1 MQLRIAMKT
10 SVFAIVFALV
20 LTAFAS
26 ADQLADIKKA
36 GVLRIAVIDQNP
48 PFGLIDEKT
57 KETVGYDVDFGK
69 AIADKI
75 GVKLQVVGTNPAN
88 RIPLLQSGKVDLIV
102 ADLTNTPER
111 GKVVDFSYSYFIS
124 GQQFLVPAS
133 GSDKLADYATKRIGA
148 VKGTTGENQVKAL
161 FPNAKVI
168 SYDDLPPGITA
179 LRAGTVDAFTQDGS
193 VLVPALA
200 LAPDKAKFKILPDF
214 VSKELIG
221 IGVKKGEK
229 AVLDLVNSTLVTLE
243 KDGTAAKFYD
253 HWFGSGAAV
262 PAPRNFKIEAGK

>member
-1 MQLRIAMKT
+1 MQLRSIVKT
-10 SVFAIVFALV
+10 SVFALVLALV
-20 LTAFAS
+20 FSAFAS

-69 AIADKI
+69 AFADKI

-102 ADLTNTPER
+102 ADLTNTAER
-111 GKVVDFSYSYFIS
+111 AKVVDFSYSYFVS

-133 GSDKLADYATKRIGA
+133 GSDKLADYANKRIGA

-168 SYDDLPPGITA
+168 SYDDLPPGFTA

-200 LAPDKAKFKILPDF
+200 LAPDKDKYKILPDF

-229 AVLDLVNSTLVTLE
+229 TVLDLVNSTLVALE